1 MAERFHLVVARCTAA
16 IADIEDDLMLQLTAS
31 GFEVTEV
38 EDEVAAAAQ
47 AEAEEKAARAAS
59 RKAEVRVNRFF
70 KPQGDRQIGCLP
82 WFALSTCEDMSAW
95 LNAVLPAVLCC
106 GVVQAGKGGGTWR
119 YWWQIFTILCEACAV
134 IGLCMGAWRLKDKLD
149 ITGGAGGM
157 RFRHKPKFN

>member
-1 MAERFHLVVARCTAA
+1 MLVASHTATVRLGWLPCLACVVCLRRYVCLAQRC
-16 IADIEDDLMLQLTAS
+16 
-31 GFEVTEV
+31 
-38 EDEVAAAAQ
+38 
-47 AEAEEKAARAAS
+47 
-59 RKAEVRVNRFF
+59 
-70 KPQGDRQIGCLP
+70 
-82 WFALSTCEDMSAW
+82 ALCC
-95 LNAVLPAVLCC
+95 VVLCC

>member
-59 RKAEVRVNRFF
+59 RKAEVRVNCWLQATRRLS
-70 KPQGDRQIGCLP
+70 GLAGCLA
-82 WFALSTCEDMSAW
+82 WLALSACEDMSAW
-95 LNAVLPAVLCC
+95 LNAVLSVVLCSAAVSC
-106 GVVQAGKGGGTWR
+106 RRGRAVAPGV
-119 YWWQIFTILCEACAV
+119 
-134 IGLCMGAWRLKDKLD
+134 
-149 ITGGAGGM
+149 TGGRSSRYSA
-157 RFRHKPKFN
+157 KPVQ

>member
-59 RKAEVRVNRFF
+59 RKAEVRVNRWLQATRR
-70 KPQGDRQIGCLP
+70 PSDWLPSLVCVIYLRRYVCRAQRCAPCCALLRCHAGGEGRWHLALLVADLHDTLRSLCSDRTLHGCL
-82 WFALSTCEDMSAW
+82 AAQ
-95 LNAVLPAVLCC
+95 
-106 GVVQAGKGGGTWR
+106 G
-119 YWWQIFTILCEACAV
+119 
-134 IGLCMGAWRLKDKLD
+134 
-149 ITGGAGGM
+149 
-157 RFRHKPKFN
+157 